1 MESRASMR
9 LPRSTRSSSSGA
21 RPRHP
26 LAPCGPRN
34 DRALAATSRSSCPGL
49 SRVSTSLEHRREIDV
64 DGRDMPGHDA
74 ETVLDIRETARC
86 GNLSWPSGHDVDK
99 KNHPFPFWEG

>member
-1 MESRASMR
+1 
-9 LPRSTRSSSSGA
+9 
-21 RPRHP
+21 
-26 LAPCGPRN
+26 
-34 DRALAATSRSSCPGL
+34 
-49 SRVSTSLEHRREIDV
+49 
-64 DGRDMPGHDA
+64 MPGHDA